1 MPTSRAQ
8 SMRTLNLICAV
19 EGSAYFSR
27 CPRVAS
33 TPQDGTSATC
43 AEDLFTNCISRRAR
57 GRRCAYLIVWSE
69 SAAAH
74 ATADDH
80 GFDLANYRGI
90 AAPGAR
96 VSGQR
101 RRLRKTA
108 GELDAPRCK
117 ERRGGNGAR
126 F

>member
-1 MPTSRAQ
+1 MGREIARA
-8 SMRTLNLICAV
+8 
-19 EGSAYFSR
+19 
-27 CPRVAS
+27 AS
-33 TPQDGTSATC
+33 TAQDDTSATC
-43 AEDLFTNCISRRAR
+43 AEDLFTKCVRCRAR

-69 SAAAH
+69 AAAGH

-80 GFDLANYRGI
+80 GFDLANNSGI

-108 GELDAPRCK
+108 GELDAPRRN
-117 ERRGGNGAR
+117 ERCSGNRAG